1 MNLHDTLER
10 ITVAHHMNR
19 REEIKLQKEEAMV
32 DEEKEWCVW
41 EGLVCVVVGLW
52 ECVWIWVINIAMLD
66 LTHRQNDK

>member
-32 DEEKEWCVW
+32 DEEKEWCV
-41 EGLVCVVVGLW
+41 
-52 ECVWIWVINIAMLD
+52 
-66 LTHRQNDK
+66 